1 MTFGVELCQK
11 EFWTSKHNSSLCFS
25 RPISTSSRNANRW
38 LVQFHVLFSES
49 VLCFGQLIRTLQST
63 CWHYPFSICST
74 KVTIK
79 CDSSW
84 MGGLP
89 LWAGGPACTPL
100 GEGQCGRKVAF
111 FGHRDMTAIF
121 NCHFSL
127 SSRWSWGRGP
137 QAFLDL
143 FVAMTTQESPCFSS
157 SKVWFS
163 LSLLWH
169 QKTSLPLILESL
181 TVCSRFGL
189 SCWFFFFS
197 LCFRLP
203 FSLCAHGFLGSELC
217 PTPWGMLIC
226 TN

>member
-1 MTFGVELCQK
+1 
-11 EFWTSKHNSSLCFS
+11 
-25 RPISTSSRNANRW
+25 
-38 LVQFHVLFSES
+38 
-49 VLCFGQLIRTLQST
+49 
-63 CWHYPFSICST
+63 
-74 KVTIK
+74 
-79 CDSSW
+79 

-189 SCWFFFFS
+189 SCWFFFFPFASGFLS
-197 LCFRLP
+197 LCVHM
-203 FSLCAHGFLGSELC
+203 AFLVLSSVPHPEGCLFV
-217 PTPWGMLIC
+217 LIK
-226 TN
+226 THRFFFFTIF